1 MRENIGL
8 YRGKTTVTEDSDE
21 WQEWVEG
28 YYSHFVD
35 TEKGRETH
43 RIYLAESE
51 TDCGDYFPDW
61 FEIDPE
67 TLGEYSGVD
76 DKHGIKLFE
85 GDLVEA
91 RLCEGNWQGFSW
103 GVQKVVFKNGAF
115 GLLNSK
121 EDFTPFANFADRV
134 EFIKK
139 GTVFD

>member
-1 MRENIGL
+1 MREIL
-8 YRGKTTVTEDSDE
+8 FRGKQKDADILLVGDLRQ
-21 WQEWVEG
+21 W
-28 YYSHFVD
+28 
-35 TEKGRETH
+35 
-43 RIYLAESE
+43 SE
-51 TDCGDYFPDW
+51 TKKGICDHILKKT
-61 FEIDPE
+61 FEVIPE

-76 DKHGIKLFE
+76 DNNGIKLYE

-91 RLCEGNWQGFSW
+91 KLREGNWQGFSW

>member
-8 YRGKTTVTEDSDE
+8 YRGKCKEINCWNYGFLGRCDNEYTIEDMD
-21 WQEWVEG
+21 G
-28 YYSHFVD
+28 AGNFV
-35 TEKGRETH
+35 
-43 RIYLAESE
+43 Y
-51 TDCGDYFPDW
+51 
-61 FEIDPE
+61 PE
-67 TLGEYSGVD
+67 TICEYSGVD
-76 DKHGIKLFE
+76 DKHGINLFE

-115 GLLNSK
+115 GLLDSR

>member
-8 YRGKTTVTEDSDE
+8 YRGITM
-21 WQEWVEG
+21 
-28 YYSHFVD
+28 D
-35 TEKGRETH
+35 TKELVYGRLFADDV
-43 RIYLAESE
+43 IIPYNQ
-51 TDCGDYFPDW
+51 P
-61 FEIDPE
+61 FEIEANYIYADDFKGYIIDPN

-76 DKHGIKLFE
+76 DKNGINLYE